1 MSTSNNTNNK
11 EDISFFK
18 RFIDYLFRD
27 KLEYGILFIG
37 SILIMILPVFFLN
50 LLLNINTNKE
60 ILNTIVQ
67 ILATIFAISI
77 SLTILLVQNI
87 SKYITPLIIKSYI
100 RRSYI
105 VGLLLTY
112 CISILGITIFS
123 MTDLS
128 NSKFTYYISFLALL
142 WSLVYVVSY
151 LFFMTNNFRI
161 TDVVNWVS
169 NKIPT
174 KYTNEIIK
182 NDIFNELEEIILKA
196 VDNNDLKAFEKSIEC
211 LYAKYRDIIESID
224 KIEICDDSDSID
236 RFQKMNDFDT
246 YFIKIDRLIWAE
258 VKKNNNDHMI
268 MVYLGE
274 INSCF
279 QQILKI
285 KLTEKYT
292 TLIFSFTDNFKDAG
306 FKIIKEGLY
315 LINRYDVFLRKYMIN
330 LLKNIDKMPQSE
342 ALFRQ
347 KEIYDIFIDLLKHY
361 ENLSIRSSDDNK
373 MEIIIMAKSNLTE
386 LLRSV
391 ITNKKG
397 DLRIDL
403 VEKIID
409 SLRIIHIECL
419 KNNMNLGFFYFYK
432 APHGPSY
439 LFRGIKVDIN
449 DILPIIIKKYCDSL
463 IMSVEKGHEIYID
476 ELKMI
481 AKEHLGNNP
490 EIKIILTDCCVKL
503 MNLSKNKKEIKEVL
517 DSITHYS
524 RRTQD
529 FE

>member
-1 MSTSNNTNNK
+1 MPNLNNTKTK
-11 EDISFFK
+11 EDIYFFK
-18 RFIDYLFRD
+18 TFMNYLFRD

-37 SILIMILPVFFLN
+37 SILIMILPVLFLN
-50 LLLNINTNKE
+50 LHLNITTNKE

-112 CISILGITIFS
+112 CISILCITLFS

-128 NSKFTYYISFLALL
+128 NSTFTYYISFIALL

-169 NKIPT
+169 SKIPT
-174 KYTNEIIK
+174 EYTDEITK
-182 NDIFNELEEIILKA
+182 NDIFKELEEIILKA
-196 VDNNDLKAFEKSIEC
+196 IENNDSKAFEKSIEC
-211 LYAKYRDIIESID
+211 LYSKYRNLIESID
-224 KIEICDDSDSID
+224 QIKVCNDSDSIH

-246 YFIKIDRLIWAE
+246 YFVKIDRLIWAE
-258 VKKNNNDHMI
+258 VKKKNNGHMT
-268 MVYLGE
+268 MFYLGE

-279 QQILKI
+279 QQILKN
-285 KLTEKYT
+285 KLAEKYT

-306 FKIIKEGLY
+306 FTIINEGLY

-330 LLKNIDKMPQSE
+330 LLNNTDKIPQSE

-361 ENLSIRSSDDNK
+361 ENLSIRSLEDNK
-373 MEIIIMAKSNLTE
+373 KEIIIMAKSNLTE
-386 LLRSV
+386 LISSV

-397 DLRIDL
+397 DLKIDL

-409 SLRIIHIECL
+409 SLKNIHIECL
-419 KNNMNLGFFYFYK
+419 KNNMNLGYFYFYK

-449 DILPIIIKKYCDSL
+449 DILPIIIKEYCDSL
-463 IMSVEKGHEIYID
+463 IVSAEKGYEIYSE
-476 ELKMI
+476 ELKTI
-481 AKEHLGNNP
+481 AKEHIKDNP
-490 EIKIILTDCCVKL
+490 KIAMTLINCCIRLKEICKNDDKINDTLTSIKYY
-503 MNLSKNKKEIKEVL
+503 SKEIK
-517 DSITHYS
+517 DI
-524 RRTQD
+524 
-529 FE
+529 